1 MPWIETLGPEDDK
14 TLASIYRTV
23 KSGDEPF
30 PEFLEL
36 FTLKPRVLQK
46 LMLFEN
52 SITFGGSSLG
62 RRLEELI
69 SFYVSVLN
77 ECKY

>member
-1 MPWIETLGPEDDK
+1 MPWIETLDPEDNR
-14 TLASIYRTV
+14 TVASIYRTV
-23 KSGDEPF
+23 NSGDGSF

-69 SFYVSVLN
+69 SFHVSVLN